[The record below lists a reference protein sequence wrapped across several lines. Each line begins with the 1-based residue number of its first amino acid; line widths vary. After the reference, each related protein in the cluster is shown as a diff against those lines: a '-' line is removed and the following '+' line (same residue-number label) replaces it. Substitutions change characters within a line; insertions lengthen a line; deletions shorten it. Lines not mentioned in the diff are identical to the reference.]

1 MKEYKVVNKTYVKS
15 SNSIHKIY
23 TNYTISLILFVILQ
37 IASYAIF
44 NHQDLILPLLKS
56 IIISLLI
63 ASIIS
68 YIINVINK
76 ETKFIKIYTEDNI
89 HIIAIILGLLGINTN
104 ILVLSISILITLIIK
119 KVIKNIELSS
129 ILYGALILVLY
140 KYFNNELIT
149 PLTELKALS
158 FNTTYSEIIKYPVVD
173 YLIGTIYLSPIISI
187 LAFIYLFHKKSIK
200 YNVYISYILTFSF
213 IMFMY
218 GVLNNMLWLSWLSL
232 ASGNILFLATYTLP
246 DYKATPTIKETS
258 IIYGIILG
266 IISAILRFIIPEL
279 SIIIPMILGL
289 LLTKPLDNIS
299 TKLKYNKK
307 TYNTIIIMS
316 IILIILTITGLTI
329 IF

>member
-23 TNYTISLILFVILQ
+23 TDYTISLILF
-37 IASYAIF
+37 IALTIVSYIIF

-56 IIISLLI
+56 IVISLLI
-63 ASIIS
+63 ASIAG
-68 YIINVINK
+68 YIINIINK
-76 ETKFIKIYTEDNI
+76 ETKFIKIYTQDNI

-104 ILVLSISILITLIIK
+104 IIVLSISILITLIIK
-119 KVIKNIELSS
+119 KIIKNIELSS

-149 PLTELKALS
+149 PLTELKTLS

-218 GVLNNMLWLSWLSL
+218 GVLNNMLWFSWLSL
-232 ASGNILFLATYTLP
+232 ASGNVLFLATYALP

-266 IISAILRFIIPEL
+266 IISSILRFIIPEL

-289 LLTKPLDNIS
+289 LLTKPLDDIS
-299 TKLKYNKK
+299 AKLKYNKK
-307 TYNTIIIMS
+307 IYNTIIIMS

-329 IF
+329 VF

>member
-23 TNYTISLILFVILQ
+23 TNYTISLILF
-37 IASYAIF
+37 IALTIVSYIIF

-56 IIISLLI
+56 IVISLLI
-63 ASIIS
+63 ASIAG
-68 YIINVINK
+68 YIINIINK
-76 ETKFIKIYTEDNI
+76 ETKFIKIYTQDNI
-89 HIIAIILGLLGINTN
+89 HLIAIILGLLGINTN
-104 ILVLSISILITLIIK
+104 IIVLSISILITLIIK
-119 KVIKNIELSS
+119 KIIKNIELSS

-149 PLTELKALS
+149 PLTELKTLS

-218 GVLNNMLWLSWLSL
+218 GVLNNMLWFSWLSL
-232 ASGNILFLATYTLP
+232 ASGNVLFLATYALP

-266 IISAILRFIIPEL
+266 IISSILRFIIPEL

-289 LLTKPLDNIS
+289 LLTKPLDDIS
-299 TKLKYNKK
+299 AKLKYNKK
-307 TYNTIIIMS
+307 IYNTIIIMS

-329 IF
+329 VF